1 MEGNN
6 CNCAPNIFEIFTGQD
21 KDMSMRVVSQ
31 PGNLPLDL
39 TDCTEIDVAIPNA
52 DGTFTNL
59 LLSMSQVSIT
69 SPPIAGQFVVTIT
82 NEESILF
89 NVGLRQNI
97 DVALTISGLITIVRF
112 FQAFS
117 VLESPV

>member
-6 CNCAPNIFEIFTGQD
+6 CNCNPNVFEIFTGED
-21 KDMSMRVVSQ
+21 KEMSMRVVSQ

-39 TDCTEIDVAIPNA
+39 TECTQIDVAIPNA

-59 LLSMSQVSIT
+59 TLTDSQVAIT
-69 SPPIAGQFVVTIT
+69 SPPVAGQFVVTIT
-82 NEESILF
+82 NEESALF

-97 DVALTISGLITIVRF
+97 DVALTISGLVTIVRF
-112 FQAFS
+112 FEAFS
-117 VLESPV
+117 VLESA